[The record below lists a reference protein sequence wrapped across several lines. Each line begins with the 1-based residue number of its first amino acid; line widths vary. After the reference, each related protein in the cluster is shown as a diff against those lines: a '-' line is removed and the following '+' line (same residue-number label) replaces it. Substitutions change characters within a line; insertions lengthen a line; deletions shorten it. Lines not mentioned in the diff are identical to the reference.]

1 MATVTIKDIAE
12 QLGVSPATISL
23 ALNGRP
29 GVNEETRLA
38 VLNLAN
44 RLGYRGHDEQ
54 KGRSS
59 TRGHQFFNLQI
70 GQYHHQYPIF
80 HPPRRSRRKSG
91 PGASLH
97 LDHHL
102 LRRPGSTGIVHCR
115 SRCCPSVG
123 NLDARHGNG
132 T

>member
-12 QLGVSPATISL
+12 QLGVSPATVSL

-44 RLGYRGHDEQ
+44 RLGYRGTIEQ

-59 TRGHQFFNLQI
+59 TRGHQFFNL
-70 GQYHHQYPIF
+70 P
-80 HPPRRSRRKSG
+80 
-91 PGASLH
+91 
-97 LDHHL
+97 
-102 LRRPGSTGIVHCR
+102 
-115 SRCCPSVG
+115 
-123 NLDARHGNG
+123 
-132 T
+132 